1 MSIFQTRSRNNS
13 SAAMGTR
20 PSSQPLYHPQ
30 SQQHQQQQQGY
41 QHQRGHSSHNLQTP
55 QDGSGSSGSIDQHSQ
70 QQQHNQEYGQHGGQS
85 MGAPGGSGGKVS
97 AAAARPQLFSDFFR
111 RYELM
116 IEFTNLRNPHHCP
129 SGLYVMP
136 AADNM
141 NQWFGTLFIHKGYY
155 RNAVFKFQLVIPQDY
170 PDRRP
175 TVHFLSD
182 VWHPLIDQHGQLAL
196 QYQFPQ
202 WRPHRDYLFHILH
215 FIKSAFKKCV
225 LDSIVE
231 KQAVN
236 KEAFRMYR
244 QENKIFAKLAQQRA
258 QLSITETSL
267 YDNYPAN
274 NSIKFS
280 PLHEDEFKDLKQK
293 MVGNPSTMGFAPPS
307 LVQSSPISLEELKA
321 RLAE

>member
-1 MSIFQTRSRNNS
+1 MSGLFTTRSRS
-13 SAAMGTR
+13 GSTVS
-20 PSSQPLYHPQ
+20 PPT
-30 SQQHQQQQQGY
+30 SQQSFHSLPHQQQLLQQGL
-41 QHQRGHSSHNLQTP
+41 SSWGSSSQLLQQ
-55 QDGSGSSGSIDQHSQ
+55 QDGSNGSIDQQDQ
-70 QQQHNQEYGQHGGQS
+70 QQQRYLTARPNAS
-85 MGAPGGSGGKVS
+85 AIPAV

-155 RNAVFKFQLVIPQDY
+155 RDAVFKFQLLIPPDY

-175 TVHFLSD
+175 TVQFLSD
-182 VWHPLIDQHGQLAL
+182 MFHPLIDNHGQLAL

-202 WRPHRDYLFHILH
+202 WRPHKDYLFHILH
-215 FIKSAFKKCV
+215 FVKAAFKKCV

-236 KEAFRMYR
+236 KEAYRMYR

-258 QLSITETSL
+258 QLSITDSNL
-267 YDNYPAN
+267 YDNYPSN

-280 PLHEDEFKDLKQK
+280 RLNEEEFGETKQK
-293 MVGNPSTMGFAPPS
+293 MMASGLSIGALPTAFSGDKRGM
-307 LVQSSPISLEELKA
+307 SLESLA
-321 RLAE
+321 SRLAD

>member
-1 MSIFQTRSRNNS
+1 MSTSPAVQHPF
-13 SAAMGTR
+13 A
-20 PSSQPLYHPQ
+20 PSSQGSS
-30 SQQHQQQQQGY
+30 SQLLQQDYGNSAMDQDASQQQGSL
-41 QHQRGHSSHNLQTP
+41 QRRPSTRP
-55 QDGSGSSGSIDQHSQ
+55 
-70 QQQHNQEYGQHGGQS
+70 
-85 MGAPGGSGGKVS
+85 A

-136 AADNM
+136 AADDM

-155 RNAVFKFQLVIPQDY
+155 RDAVFKFQLLIPPDY

-175 TVHFLSD
+175 TVRFTSD
-182 VWHPLIDQHGQLAL
+182 MWHPLIDNQGQLAL

-215 FIKSAFKKCV
+215 FIKAAFKKCV
-225 LDSIVE
+225 LDTVVE

-236 KEAFRMYR
+236 KEAYRMYR
-244 QENKIFAKLAQQRA
+244 HENKIFARLAHQRA
-258 QLSITETSL
+258 QLSMTDSIL

-274 NSIKFS
+274 NSIRFS
-280 PLHEDEFKDLKQK
+280 PLGEQEFDELKQK
-293 MVGNPSTMGFAPPS
+293 MMSSANSSGIINPSMTNKRSETFDS
-307 LVQSSPISLEELKA
+307 LMSG
-321 RLAE
+321 LAD

>member
-1 MSIFQTRSRNNS
+1 MSGLFTTRSRS
-13 SAAMGTR
+13 SSTVS
-20 PSSQPLYHPQ
+20 PPTSQH
-30 SQQHQQQQQGY
+30 SQQHQQQGTLPLPSWGSSSQLLQQ
-41 QHQRGHSSHNLQTP
+41 
-55 QDGSGSSGSIDQHSQ
+55 QDGGNGSIDQQGQ
-70 QQQHNQEYGQHGGQS
+70 QQQGHPTARPNAS
-85 MGAPGGSGGKVS
+85 AVPAV

-141 NQWFGTLFIHKGYY
+141 NRYY
-155 RNAVFKFQLVIPQDY
+155 RDAVFKFQLLIPPDY

-175 TVHFLSD
+175 TVQFLSD
-182 VWHPLIDQHGQLAL
+182 MFHPLIDNHGQMAL

-202 WRPHRDYLFHILH
+202 WRPHKDYLFHVLH
-215 FIKSAFKKCV
+215 FVKAAFKKCV

-236 KEAFRMYR
+236 KEAYRMYR

-258 QLSITETSL
+258 QLSITDSNL

-280 PLHEDEFKDLKQK
+280 RINEEEFGEIKHK
-293 MVGNPSTMGFAPPS
+293 MMASGLSAGALPMAFSGDKRGA
-307 LVQSSPISLEELKA
+307 SLES
-321 RLAE
+321 LASR